1 MKARKLLRQI
11 ERRLELQAR
20 RDLAFIRLAERVFPP
35 TTEQEAFRVF
45 LPDKPE
51 SGYVRLLR
59 AIAALDADAPAT
71 RKPQ

>member
-20 RDLAFIRLAERVFPP
+20 RDLALIRLAERVFPT
-35 TTEQEAFRVF
+35 TTERDAFRAF

-51 SGYVRLLR
+51 DPYVRLLR
-59 AIAALDADAPAT
+59 AIAALDPDAPAT